1 MHTRTTLFEQWLQ
14 YSMTTYCDTWPPTL
28 TDVIGLVIGLLAA
41 VITLLAVKRNSYT
54 TLRIYIPAFLNVFI
68 LSRK

>member
-28 TDVIGLVIGLLAA
+28 TDVIGLLAA